1 MASVNH
7 SVQLESAGGVVFRE
21 CGGSVEVVLC
31 GLRRPRL
38 WRLPK
43 GTPDPGETRE
53 QTALREVR
61 EETGLEVELVDT
73 IGSIEYE
80 FERPS
85 DGALCHKTVYFYL
98 MSPTGG
104 DLSLHD
110 HEFDVAQWFLLGEA
124 LDSLTYKNEAD
135 IVQKGLSKA
144 AKRR

>member
-1 MASVNH
+1 MASTNNV
-7 SVQLESAGGVVFRE
+7 VQLESSGGVVFRE
-21 CGGSVEVVLC
+21 SGGAVEVVLC
-31 GLRRPRL
+31 GVRKPRL

-85 DGALCHKTVYFYL
+85 DGALCNKKVYFYL

-110 HEFDVAQWFLLGEA
+110 DEFDVAQWFLLGEA

-135 IVQKGLSKA
+135 IVQKGLSEA